1 MKTTKLMLSVFGFAL
16 LFSSAAADAADL
28 PKLTFKFT
36 KEDVHGEFQTLVAE
50 INNNGVMVGE
60 YQDAKGFYHGYILDG
75 KKLTRLNHPK
85 GKNTG
90 LSGINFNG
98 PIKVVGSYTNSSGN
112 LVGFRYTPATKKLT
126 DFPGPKGA
134 TSWYTGAMNDKG
146 WIVGGYQDS
155 SGVSHGFLLQGEKY
169 TTLDVPNATA
179 SFAYGIN
186 NQGNITLT
194 WVDSSGAYEGA
205 VYNYNAKTYTPINVP
220 GAGPNG
226 SEASFI
232 NNEGDIT
239 LWWFDS
245 SGTVHGALFV
255 HAANQFYTF
264 DYPKAAGG
272 TYPNGI
278 NDKNA
283 LVGQYQHYV
292 NGPVGSF
299 KATFK

>member
-1 MKTTKLMLSVFGFAL
+1 MKTIKLMLCVFGFAL
-16 LFSSAAADAADL
+16 LFSSAAANAADA

-36 KEDVHGEFQTLVAE
+36 KANVPREFQTLVAE
-50 INNNGVMVGE
+50 INNKGVMVGE

-98 PIKVVGSYTNSSGN
+98 PIEVVGSYTNSSDN
-112 LVGFRYTPATKKLT
+112 SVGFRYTPATKKFT
-126 DFPGPKGA
+126 DFPSPKGA
-134 TSWYTGAMNDKG
+134 TSWYTGGTNDQG

-155 SGVSHGFLLQGEKY
+155 SGVSHGFLLQGKKY

-186 NQGNITLT
+186 NKGNITLT

-205 VYNYNAKTYTPINVP
+205 VYNYSAKTYTTINVP
-220 GAGPNG
+220 GANG

-232 NNEGDIT
+232 NNESDIT
-239 LWWFDS
+239 FWWIDS
-245 SGTVHGALFV
+245 NGTVHGALFL
-255 HAANQFYTF
+255 HAANQFYTL
-264 DYPKAAGG
+264 DYPKAVGG

-278 NDKNA
+278 NDRNA
-283 LVGQYQHYV
+283 LVGEYQHFV
-292 NGPVGSF
+292 NGPVSSF